1 MELNINRL
9 KVLGEEELQRLDE
22 KVHQYKSSTE
32 TTILT
37 KSIDEIQR
45 KIKDTNAIDIHL
57 TRDLNSK
64 QALLFKLQTDLS
76 ASEKKY
82 IKSEEDV
89 DKLEKSIASLQTE
102 IDLKQVKFSEMDE
115 NIVRLKTN
123 ERVLKEQLADV
134 DSKLTVRTEQFLKEQ
149 DDIQTQIKE
158 LEQKLKMSIQNSFT
172 QHDEFVKQIKSIKLE
187 PSIDDCQA
195 IFDNIKMDL
204 VLVLSRNIE
213 KYVQLNKQHLTPTY
227 HGSSTL
233 TNKIDGIHSKICIGV
248 NCPSGTGCKI
258 CGYTAYNP
266 NTQYDCQ
273 QVEQSIKWLEK
284 NYKAFL
290 STLIQHKELK
300 YIIDKL
306 NYSQFKD
313 LFIKSKLFYLPTD
326 LNFTSNG
333 KTIRSYFNSYE
344 FLMFVLFIG
353 TNGEIKYDNYL
364 HKLKPN

>member
-22 KVHQYKSSTE
+22 KIKEYQSSPE
-32 TTILT
+32 NTILT

-45 KIKDTNAIDIHL
+45 KILDMNSVIRKLICG
-57 TRDLNSK
+57 LNSK
-64 QALLFKLQTDLS
+64 QALLSKLQADFS

-102 IDLKQVKFSEMDE
+102 TDLKQVKISEMDE

-123 ERVLKEQLADV
+123 ERILKEQLTEV

-149 DDIQTQIKE
+149 DEIQTQIKE

-172 QHDEFVKQIKSIKLE
+172 QHDEFVKQVKSIKLE

-213 KYVQLNKQHLTPTY
+213 KCNKFI
-227 HGSSTL
+227 GSHCFTGNG
-233 TNKIDGIHSKICIGV
+233 TNQINDIHAKICIGGA
-248 NCPSGTGCKI
+248 CISGQSCKK
-258 CGYTAYNP
+258 CGYTAYKP
-266 NTQYDCQ
+266 NTQYVCQ
-273 QVEQSIKWLEK
+273 PVQFEPSIKWLEK
-284 NYKAFL
+284 NYQTVL
-290 STLIQHKELK
+290 SQVITHTELK

-326 LNFTSNG
+326 INVNDSNG
-333 KTIRSYFNSYE
+333 KVIRSFFNSYE

-353 TNGEIKYDNYL
+353 TNGEINSGLYL
-364 HKLKPN
+364 SKLKHN

>member
-22 KVHQYKSSTE
+22 KVLQHQASTE

-37 KSIDEIQR
+37 KSIDEIKR
-45 KIKDTNAIDIHL
+45 KILDTNSIIGQL
-57 TRDLNSK
+57 TQNLNSK
-64 QALLFKLQTDLS
+64 GALLFKLQTDLS

-89 DKLEKSIASLQTE
+89 DKLEKSIASLQAE
-102 IDLKQVKFSEMDE
+102 IDLKHVKFSEMDE
-115 NIVRLKTN
+115 NMVRLKTN
-123 ERVLKEQLADV
+123 ECVLKRQLAEV

-213 KYVQLNKQHLTPTY
+213 KCNRSGCFIYIVNGFPSGT
-227 HGSSTL
+227 
-233 TNKIDGIHSKICIGV
+233 KIDDIHSKICIGGY
-248 NCPSGTGCKI
+248 CPSGKSCKI
-258 CGYTAYNP
+258 CGYKLNSYNDTG
-266 NTQYDCQ
+266 TQIAL
-273 QVEQSIKWLEK
+273 SIQWLEK
-284 NYKAFL
+284 NYKTVL
-290 STLIQHKELK
+290 SQLITHKELK
-300 YIIDKL
+300 YIIEKL

-313 LFIKSKLFYLPTD
+313 LFVKSKLFYLPTD
-326 LNFTSNG
+326 INVTING
-333 KTIRSYFNSYE
+333 KSRSYVNSYE

-353 TNGEIKYDNYL
+353 TNGEFVLHDL